1 MDGKLQRLGNDDLLC
16 ETQANVSSLNLQ
28 FHKM

>member
-16 ETQANVSSLNLQ
+16 ETQANVSSLNLLL
-28 FHKM
+28 HN